1 MDKEKAQFI
10 LKSFRPN
17 GQDSADADFQ
27 EALQLAVEDLELGQW
42 LADER
47 AEDAKFA
54 DALNEIEIP
63 DDLRLSL
70 LAVMNGDS
78 ADDPHLHEEM
88 DKLFSNALSDVQPPA
103 GLRDQILAAMDV
115 EKLKS
120 TEVEPQQVE
129 AVESEKVITGAFNRK
144 KWINVAAVAAA
155 VVLGVFLALQ
165 IDSSQNSEPKMASID
180 VQQSAGQLLNE
191 GFSFDVKN
199 DSGTYLSSWLKEQ
212 DLPAPLA
219 LGALPPG
226 LQGLSSMGCKKVEL
240 ENGAQAS
247 LICYSAEENKSL
259 HLITVNNVELSD
271 QNLPT
276 LDEVNLDN
284 SYHCSLT
291 DWNVVRWRDAENT
304 YILMTKSGQMEREEL
319 LQYF

>member
-17 GQDSADADFQ
+17 GEDAADTDFQ

-78 ADDPHLHEEM
+78 ADDPLLHQEM
-88 DKLFSNALSDVQPPA
+88 DALFSDALVDVQPPA
-103 GLRDQILAAMDV
+103 GLRDQILATMDV
-115 EKLKS
+115 EKAKS
-120 TEVEPQQVE
+120 TESEPQQVE
-129 AVESEKVITGAFNRK
+129 VVETEKVITGVFNRK
-144 KWINVAAVAAA
+144 RWINVAAVAAA

-165 IDSSQNSEPKMASID
+165 IDSGQSSEPKMASVE
-180 VQQSAGQLLNE
+180 VQQSAGQLLNSS
-191 GFSFDVKN
+191 FSLDMKN

-212 DLPAPLA
+212 DLPSPSG

-226 LQGLSSMGCKKVEL
+226 LQGLSSMGCKKIEL
-240 ENGAQAS
+240 EGGAQAS

-319 LQYF
+319 VQYF